1 MDIKLQKKPWLVR
14 HKYYVAGGVLF
25 AALAVYTLVLQ
36 CSPARQRV
44 SAGALGIARV
54 PYDVWFR
61 FFWKFIVLLIAIGFV
76 LLIPTVTMQL
86 NGF

>member
-25 AALAVYTLVLQ
+25 VALAVYTLVLQ

-44 SAGALGIARV
+44 SAESLGITEVGEADFLGMWNRRAWCS
-54 PYDVWFR
+54 PCW
-61 FFWKFIVLLIAIGFV
+61 
-76 LLIPTVTMQL
+76 P
-86 NGF
+86 